1 MNPALGRFLSAAALA
16 AASLG
21 ARAANAEQFVIADAT
36 YTHSGQTTSDSHYP
50 VMPTAETPANWQSP
64 VDYTKGSVHVRLE
77 VKTKP
82 SATPTRFQICF
93 EMKTNYCCTDQAPA
107 YTAPG
112 VYEWDTDVEQ
122 LWRPGPVD
130 FTTGVVRS
138 QLILK
143 DTNNGKPSPE
153 NVGAETSALYMPTD
167 LSVTVTVVSNGADYQ
182 PPGGPTLPSGGS
194 GGATAGS
201 GGVLAGAGGAA
212 GTGGGGQ
219 PAQSAGSGGA
229 VVEPQPTSGQGGM
242 MPNQSVGG
250 GASLPAA
257 GGTASTMAPAD
268 DASCSTAA
276 GSRSASRFGLL
287 AAAAAFG
294 LLLRR
299 RSLNGLARGS
309 HQVSRLGPF

>member
-1 MNPALGRFLSAAALA
+1 MLNRALGRLLFSGALA
-16 AASLG
+16 AASFD
-21 ARAANAEQFVIADAT
+21 ARAAHADQFVIADAT

-64 VDYTKGSVHVRLE
+64 VDYTQGSVHVRLE
-77 VKTKP
+77 VKTMP
-82 SATPTRFQICF
+82 SATPTRFQVCF
-93 EMKTNYCCTDQAPA
+93 EMQTNYCCTDQAPA

-130 FTTGVVRS
+130 FTTGVLRS

-153 NVGAETSALYMPTD
+153 NVGEETSALYMPTD
-167 LSVTVTVVSNGADYQ
+167 LSVTVTVVSNGAEYE
-182 PPGGPTLPSGGS
+182 PPGGPMVPSGGS

-201 GGVLAGAGGAA
+201 GGVAAGGGGAA
-212 GTGGGGQ
+212 GTSTGGQ
-219 PAQSAGSGGA
+219 PAPSGGSGGA
-229 VVEPQPTSGQGGM
+229 PVVEPQPTSGTGGT
-242 MPNQSVGG
+242 MPNQPVGG

-257 GGTASTMAPAD
+257 GGAASTMAPGDEAG
-268 DASCSTAA
+268 CSTTA
-276 GSRSASRFGLL
+276 GSRGASRFALL
-287 AAAAAFG
+287 GAAAAFG

-299 RSLNGLARGS
+299 RSLSGS
-309 HQVSRLGPF
+309 S

>member
-1 MNPALGRFLSAAALA
+1 MLNRALGRLLFSGALA
-16 AASLG
+16 AASFD
-21 ARAANAEQFVIADAT
+21 ARTARAEQFVIADAT

-50 VMPTAETPANWQSP
+50 VTPTAETPANWQSP
-64 VDYTKGSVHVRLE
+64 VDYTQGSVHVRLE

-93 EMKTNYCCTDQAPA
+93 EMMTNYCCTDQAPA

-153 NVGAETSALYMPTD
+153 NVGEETSALYMPTD
-167 LSVTVTVVSNGADYQ
+167 LSVTVTVVSNDADYQ
-182 PPGGPTLPSGGS
+182 PPGPPLPSGGS
-194 GGATAGS
+194 GGVMGGS
-201 GGVLAGAGGAA
+201 GGVAAGGVAA
-212 GTGGGGQ
+212 GTSGGGP

-229 VVEPQPTSGQGGM
+229 PVVEPQPTSGTGGM
-242 MPNQSVGG
+242 PDQSVGG
-250 GASLPAA
+250 GAPLPAA
-257 GGTASTMAPAD
+257 GGTAGTMAPAD
-268 DASCSTAA
+268 EASCSTAV
-276 GSRSASRFGLL
+276 GSRGASRFGLL
-287 AAAAAFG
+287 GFAAALG

-299 RSLNGLARGS
+299 RSPRGS
-309 HQVSRLGPF
+309 S

>member
-1 MNPALGRFLSAAALA
+1 MLNPALGRFLFAAALA

-21 ARAANAEQFVIADAT
+21 ASAANAEQFVIADAT

-50 VMPTAETPANWQSP
+50 VMPTAETPTNWQSP

-112 VYEWDTDVEQ
+112 VYEWDTGVEQ

-153 NVGAETSALYMPTD
+153 NVGQDTSALYMPTD

-182 PPGGPTLPSGGS
+182 PPGGPMPSGGS
-194 GGATAGS
+194 GGAAGS
-201 GGVLAGAGGAA
+201 GGMAAGAGGSA
-212 GTGGGGQ
+212 GTGGGGA
-219 PAQSAGSGGA
+219 PAQTAGSAGA
-229 VVEPQPTSGQGGM
+229 PVVVPQPNGGTGG
-242 MPNQSVGG
+242 MPNQS
-250 GASLPAA
+250 A
-257 GGTASTMAPAD
+257 GGSDPLPQAGSASTMAPAD
-268 DASCSTAA
+268 EASCSTSA
-276 GSRSASRFGLL
+276 GSSGPSRSALL
-287 AAAAAFG
+287 GAVAAFG
-294 LLLRR
+294 LMLRR
-299 RSLNGLARGS
+299 KSFKGSSSRTPTRAR
-309 HQVSRLGPF
+309 

>member
-1 MNPALGRFLSAAALA
+1 MLNRALGRLLFSGALA
-16 AASLG
+16 AASFE
-21 ARAANAEQFVIADAT
+21 ARAAHAEQFVIADAT

-50 VMPTAETPANWQSP
+50 VTPTAETPANWQSP
-64 VDYTKGSVHVRLE
+64 VDYTQGSVHVRLE

-82 SATPTRFQICF
+82 SETPTRFQVCF
-93 EMKTNYCCTDQAPA
+93 EMQTNYCCTDQAPA

-122 LWRPGPVD
+122 MWRPGPVD

-153 NVGAETSALYMPTD
+153 NVGEETSALYMPTD

-182 PPGGPTLPSGGS
+182 PPGGPTVPSGGS
-194 GGATAGS
+194 GGATAGT
-201 GGVLAGAGGAA
+201 GGVAAGGGGAG
-212 GTGGGGQ
+212 TSGGGQ

-229 VVEPQPTSGQGGM
+229 PVVQPQPTSGTGGM
-242 MPNQSVGG
+242 VPNEAVGG

-257 GGTASTMAPAD
+257 GGTASTLVGD
-268 DASCSTAA
+268 DQASCSTAG
-276 GSRSASRFGLL
+276 GSSGGSRFGLL
-287 AAAAAFG
+287 GAAAAFG

-299 RSLNGLARGS
+299 RFLS
-309 HQVSRLGPF
+309 GPS

>member
-1 MNPALGRFLSAAALA
+1 MMNPALGRFLSAAALA

-153 NVGAETSALYMPTD
+153 NVGQDTSALYMPTD

-182 PPGGPTLPSGGS
+182 PPGGSMPNGGS
-194 GGATAGS
+194 GGAAAGS
-201 GGVLAGAGGAA
+201 GGMAAGGGGAA
-212 GTGGGGQ
+212 GTG
-219 PAQSAGSGGA
+219 SGGTTAQAAGAAGTA
-229 VVEPQPTSGQGGM
+229 VVVPQASSGTGGM
-242 MPNQSVGG
+242 PDQSVAG
-250 GASLPAA
+250 GASLPATA
-257 GGTASTMAPAD
+257 GAASTMAPGD
-268 DASCSTAA
+268 EASCSTAA
-276 GSRSASRFGLL
+276 GTKGTSRFVILG
-287 AAAAAFG
+287 AAAVFG
-294 LLLRR
+294 LVLRR
-299 RSLNGLARGS
+299 RSLRRRPCAPS
-309 HQVSRLGPF
+309 SQ

>member
-1 MNPALGRFLSAAALA
+1 MLNRALGRLLFSGALA
-16 AASLG
+16 TASFAARD
-21 ARAANAEQFVIADAT
+21 ARAEQFVIADAT
-36 YTHSGQTTSDSHYP
+36 YTHSGETTSDSHYP
-50 VMPTAETPANWQSP
+50 VAPTAETPANWQSP
-64 VDYTKGSVHVRLE
+64 VDYTQGSVHVRLE
-77 VKTKP
+77 VKTMP

-93 EMKTNYCCTDQAPA
+93 EMMTNYCCTDQAPA

-130 FTTGVVRS
+130 FTTGVLRS

-153 NVGAETSALYMPTD
+153 NVGEETSALYMPTD

-182 PPGGPTLPSGGS
+182 PPGGPTAPTGGS
-194 GGATAGS
+194 GGATAGG
-201 GGVLAGAGGAA
+201 GGVAPGGGGAA
-212 GTGGGGQ
+212 GTSGGSA

-229 VVEPQPTSGQGGM
+229 PVVESQPTSGTSGM
-242 MPNQSVGG
+242 PAQSVGG

-257 GGTASTMAPAD
+257 GGTAATMTPAD
-268 DASCSTAA
+268 EASCSTAA
-276 GSRSASRFGLL
+276 GSRGASLTLL
-287 AAAAAFG
+287 GAAAAFG

-299 RSLNGLARGS
+299 RSSSGS
-309 HQVSRLGPF
+309 R

>member
-1 MNPALGRFLSAAALA
+1 MLSHALGRFLFAAALA
-16 AASLG
+16 AASFD
-21 ARAANAEQFVIADAT
+21 AHAAHAEQFVIADAT

-50 VMPTAETPANWQSP
+50 VTPTAETPANWQSP
-64 VDYTKGSVHVRLE
+64 VDYTQGSVHVRLE

-153 NVGAETSALYMPTD
+153 NVGQETSALYMPTD
-167 LSVTVTVVSNGADYQ
+167 LSVTVTVVSNGADYE
-182 PPGGPTLPSGGS
+182 PPGGPVLPSGGS
-194 GGATAGS
+194 GGAAAGS
-201 GGVLAGAGGAA
+201 GGVAAGGGDAA
-212 GTGGGGQ
+212 GTSGSGA
-219 PAQSAGSGGA
+219 PAGSAGA
-229 VVEPQPTSGQGGM
+229 PVVVPQPNSGTGGM
-242 MPNQSVGG
+242 QDHSVGG
-250 GASLPAA
+250 GAPMSAAA
-257 GGTASTMAPAD
+257 GATSTMAPGD
-268 DASCSTAA
+268 EASCSTAA
-276 GSRSASRFGLL
+276 GSRGASRFATLG
-287 AAAAAFG
+287 AAAALG
-294 LLLRR
+294 LVLRR
-299 RSLNGLARGS
+299 RSLRGS
-309 HQVSRLGPF
+309 GSSTANTAR